1 MTGMNRTLELDFV
14 LETDDGQADLQQSA
28 AALQDAAT
36 ALPDVTAAKTRIPE
50 AAVRDFNIDPV
61 TVGTVLLTIQVA
73 VKGAE
78 DIIDSLDAVVD
89 KLDDLVDKIKD
100 LGVKL
105 GLPRLWVWLRTE
117 RINVSD
123 LTAEKLRELADEST
137 SADN

>member
-28 AALQDAAT
+28 TALQDAAT

-50 AAVRDFNIDPV
+50 AAVRDFGIDPV
-61 TVGTVLLTIQVA
+61 TIGTVLLTIQVA

-89 KLDDLVDKIKD
+89 KIKD

-117 RINVSD
+117 RINVND